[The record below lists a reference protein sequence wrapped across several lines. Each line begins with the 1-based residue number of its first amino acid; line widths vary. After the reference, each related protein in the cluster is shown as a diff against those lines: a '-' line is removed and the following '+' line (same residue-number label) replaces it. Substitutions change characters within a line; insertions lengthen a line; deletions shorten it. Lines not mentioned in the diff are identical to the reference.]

1 MLYIDDMHLN
11 TAQISIIKRLLN
23 QRSQR
28 SQQLL
33 KSVLLKI
40 EPADLSQLFEHITDK
55 SKKKIYLEVLIEIG
69 KAGVALSSLHPLQIK
84 DILAAITKK
93 QKIALLSSSFEDDSA
108 YFLSLMDEND
118 TSHLLESLPLSL
130 KSRIKQILSYPE
142 GTAGREMSTKV
153 FTLPLNLSVQMA
165 IEEVRKRLHEES
177 IFYIFCVDSEDKLV
191 GVTSLKT
198 LVTAS
203 EQTPLKDIMKTEVI
217 SVLPETS
224 SQKVAELVNHYSFIA
239 MPVVNQARQLL
250 GIISID
256 SIIDIIKEQTTAS
269 AYATAGLQVNDRVYT
284 KAGLS
289 IKNRIPWLFLNL
301 ILAILVSGIVSLFED
316 TMSELIILATLLNVV
331 SGLAGNTAIQTLTVV
346 TRGLAMNDFHLISY
360 AKVIFKEIKVGL
372 VIGIVIGIGAGILVY
387 LWKGHLI
394 VASIIFISMILNT
407 VVGAT
412 IGALVP
418 IILKKQNWDP
428 AMGSGVLVTII
439 TDSFS
444 IFSFLG
450 IAAIT
455 IHS

>member
-1 MLYIDDMHLN
+1 MLYIDMRLN

-28 SQQLL
+28 SQALL

-40 EPADLSQLFEHITDK
+40 KPADLSELFGHITDK
-55 SKKKIYLEVLIEIG
+55 SKKKIYLDALISIK
-69 KAGVALSSLHPLQIK
+69 KADIALSSLHPLQIK
-84 DILAAITKK
+84 DILTTISKK
-93 QKIALLSSSFEDDSA
+93 QKIALLSSSSEDDSA
-108 YFLSLMDEND
+108 YFLSLMDEDD

-130 KSRIKQILSYPE
+130 RSRIKQILSYPE

-153 FTLPLNLSVQMA
+153 FTLPSNLSVQMA

-239 MPVVNQARQLL
+239 MPVVSQARQLL

-256 SIIDIIKEQTTAS
+256 NIIDIIKEQTTAS

-284 KAGLS
+284 KASLS

-301 ILAILVSGIVSLFED
+301 ILAIFVSGIVSLFEN

-331 SGLAGNTAIQTLTVV
+331 CGLSGNTAIQTLTVV

-360 AKVIFKEIKVGL
+360 AKVIFKEIQVGL
-372 VIGIVIGIGAGILVY
+372 VIGVVIGIGAGILVY

-394 VASIIFISMILNT
+394 VACIIFISMILNT

-418 IILKKQNWDP
+418 IILKKRNWDP

-450 IAAIT
+450 IAALT

>member
-1 MLYIDDMHLN
+1 MLYMNMRLN

-28 SQQLL
+28 SQELL
-33 KSVLLKI
+33 KSILLKI
-40 EPADLSQLFEHITDK
+40 NPADLSKPFEQINDRSQK
-55 SKKKIYLEVLIEIG
+55 NIYLDVLIRIG
-69 KAGVALSSLHPLQIK
+69 KAGIALRSLHPLQIK
-84 DILAAITKK
+84 DMLTMMNKDQQIAI
-93 QKIALLSSSFEDDSA
+93 LSSSFEDDSA
-108 YFLSLMDEND
+108 YFLSLMNESD

-130 KSRIKQILSYPE
+130 RSRIKQILSYPE

-153 FTLPLNLSVQMA
+153 FTLPSSFSIQMA
-165 IEEVRKRLHEES
+165 ISEVRKRLSEES

-191 GVTSLKT
+191 GVTSLKA
-198 LVTAS
+198 LVIAS
-203 EQTPLKDIMKTEVI
+203 EQTPLKDIMKTEII

-224 SQKVAELVNHYSFIA
+224 SQEVAELVNHYGFIA
-239 MPVVNQARQLL
+239 MPVVSQARDLL

-256 SIIDIIKEQTTAS
+256 NIIDIIKEQTTAS

-284 KAGLS
+284 KTSVS

-301 ILAILVSGIVSLFED
+301 ILAILVSGIVSLFEN
-316 TMSELIILATLLNVV
+316 TMSQLIILATLLNVV

-346 TRGLAMNDFHLISY
+346 TRGLAMDDFHLISY

-372 VIGIVIGIGAGILVY
+372 VIGIVIGICAGVLVY
-387 LWKGHLI
+387 LWKGHLV
-394 VASIIFISMILNT
+394 VASIIFVSMILNT

-412 IGALVP
+412 VGALVP
-418 IILKKQNWDP
+418 IILKRRNWDP

>member
-1 MLYIDDMHLN
+1 MNMRLN

-33 KSVLLKI
+33 RSVLLKI
-40 EPADLSQLFEHITDK
+40 KPADLSQPFEHISDR
-55 SKKKIYLEVLIEIG
+55 SQKIVYLNALVHIG
-69 KAGVALSSLHPLQIK
+69 KAGVALRSLHPLQIK
-84 DILAAITKK
+84 DMLTMMNRD
-93 QKIALLSSSFEDDSA
+93 QQVALLSSSFEDDSA
-108 YFLSLMDEND
+108 YFLSLMSESD
-118 TSHLLESLPLSL
+118 TSHLLEALPLSL
-130 KSRIKQILSYPE
+130 RSRIEQILSYPE

-153 FTLPLNLSVQMA
+153 FTLPSNLSAQMA
-165 IEEVRKRLHEES
+165 ITEVRKRLSEES

-191 GVTSLKT
+191 GVTSLKA

-203 EQTPLKDIMKTEVI
+203 EQTPLRDIMKTEVI

-224 SQKVAELVNHYSFIA
+224 SQKVAELVNHYGFIA
-239 MPVVNQARQLL
+239 MPVVSQGRELL

-256 SIIDIIKEQTTAS
+256 NIIDIIKEQTTAS

-284 KAGLS
+284 KASLS

-301 ILAILVSGIVSLFED
+301 ILAIFVSGIVSLFEE
-316 TMSELIILATLLNVV
+316 TMSQLIILATLLNVV

-346 TRGLAMNDFHLISY
+346 TRGLAMDDFHLISY
-360 AKVIFKEIKVGL
+360 ARAVFKEIKVGL
-372 VIGIVIGIGAGILVY
+372 AIGIVIGICAGILVY
-387 LWKGHLI
+387 LWKGHLV
-394 VASIIFISMILNT
+394 VASIIFVSMILNT
-407 VVGAT
+407 IVGAA

-418 IILKKQNWDP
+418 IVLKKRNWDP

>member
-1 MLYIDDMHLN
+1 MLYIDMRLN

-28 SQQLL
+28 SQKLL
-33 KSVLLKI
+33 RSVLLKI
-40 EPADLSQLFEHITDK
+40 EPADLSQFFELLTDRN
-55 SKKKIYLEVLIEIG
+55 KKKIYLDTLIDMG
-69 KAGVALSSLHPLQIK
+69 RAGVALSSLHPLRIK
-84 DILAAITKK
+84 DILTTINKK
-93 QKIALLSSSFEDDSA
+93 QKIALLSSSSEDDSA
-108 YFLSLMDEND
+108 YFLTLMDEDD
-118 TSHLLESLPLSL
+118 TSHLLESLPLPL
-130 KSRIKQILSYPE
+130 RSRIKQILSYPE

-153 FTLPLNLSVQMA
+153 FTLPSHLSAQKA

-198 LVTAS
+198 LVTVS
-203 EQTPLKDIMKTEVI
+203 EQTPLKDVMKTEVI

-224 SQKVAELVNHYSFIA
+224 SQKVAELVNHYGFIA
-239 MPVVNQARQLL
+239 MPVVSQAKDLL

-256 SIIDIIKEQTTAS
+256 NIIDIIKEQTTAS

-284 KAGLS
+284 EASLS

-301 ILAILVSGIVSLFED
+301 ILAILVSGIVSLFEE
-316 TMSELIILATLLNVV
+316 TMSQLIILATLLNVV
-331 SGLAGNTAIQTLTVV
+331 SGIAGNTAIQTLTVV

-360 AKVIFKEIKVGL
+360 ASAIFKEIKVGL
-372 VIGIVIGIGAGILVY
+372 VIGIVIGICAGTLVY
-387 LWKGHLI
+387 LWKGHLA
-394 VASIIFISMILNT
+394 VASIIFVSMILNT
-407 VVGAT
+407 VVGAA

-418 IILKKQNWDP
+418 IILKKRNWDP